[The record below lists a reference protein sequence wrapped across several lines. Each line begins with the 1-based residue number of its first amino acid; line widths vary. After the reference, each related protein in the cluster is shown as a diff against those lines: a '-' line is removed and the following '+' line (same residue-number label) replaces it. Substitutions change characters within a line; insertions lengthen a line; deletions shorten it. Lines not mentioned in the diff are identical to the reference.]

1 MKFLLAF
8 LFAWLIDKTTVA
20 SVIHIIPEPVE
31 IIEKTG
37 VFHLNR
43 TTRILIMGDTTVI
56 ATVIKPFAISF
67 KQASGILLTISKKKS
82 EADSLNVIVIE
93 LNHDP
98 SIKTNEGY
106 IIDVTKNQIHIS
118 AHGFAGIFYAIE
130 TIKQLLPR
138 EFYGKSNISTK
149 IRWQIPCVYI
159 LDYPQYSFRGMNLD
173 VSRHFFPV
181 PFIKKY
187 LDILANYKF
196 NIFHWHLTDSHG
208 WRIEIK
214 QYPKLTS
221 VGAWRA
227 DRKGIPM
234 TIAEP
239 TGKNEPATYGGY
251 YTQEEIKNIIQ
262 YAKERFITIIPEIE
276 MPGHCTAALVA
287 YPEYNCLNNKIPLL
301 IPCGYPGDL
310 QHNFCVGYDSTYIFL
325 QNILKEVMQLFPS
338 PYIHIGG
345 DEVRGCPWFSCPR
358 CRKIMEENG
367 FETAKQLQSYF
378 TKRIDSFITANN
390 KRTIG
395 WDEILLA
402 NISPK
407 AVAMA
412 WHGTEETVSD
422 LKTGHEIVMS
432 PYHFTY
438 FDFYQSDPDLE
449 EYITYAGLFLD
460 TVYAFNPTLPGITDL
475 VKKQILGGEGSLWTE
490 NVETG
495 RRVEYMLL
503 PRLLALSEDLWSDDQ
518 NKNYGKFIDKTEDE
532 FKRLDLQH
540 IHYAKSMYNLSLS
553 PRFDSATKKI
563 IVSIDNQ
570 VAGKYIIRYTLNSK
584 KPDYHSAVYKSPLV
598 IGKSVSLQTALFKK
612 EIRLGKINRQR
623 FTVHSG
629 IGSKMNV
636 MPVSSEE
643 ENSLEFKRLNDGIF
657 GTIEPY
663 DGRWVSFHD
672 SVKTITI
679 DLGKAHNIKNIFIRF
694 MEDQVSDIY
703 LPKTIDFSASAD
715 GSSFKIFHEVL
726 NKSIPEQ
733 PLRHIIRYKLEALN
747 LNARYVRISIKNAN
761 LNSGDQTKNNFLLD
775 EIVIQ

>member
-1 MKFLLAF
+1 MKSFLIIMIS
-8 LFAWLIDKTTVA
+8 LFVSW
-20 SVIHIIPEPVE
+20 SVMAYPIHIIPEPVR
-31 IIEKTG
+31 IIENTG
-37 VFHLNR
+37 YFHF
-43 TTRILIMGDTTVI
+43 TRITRIIIGGDTSGIFEVI
-56 ATVIKPFAISF
+56 RPFVIGFNR
-67 KQASGILLTISKKKS
+67 ASGIHLIISQKRS
-82 EADSLNVIVIE
+82 EAYSSNVLFIE

-118 AHGFAGIFYAIE
+118 AHALAGIFYAIE
-130 TIKQLLPR
+130 TIKQLLPP
-138 EFYGKSNISTK
+138 EFYSNPRISGKAI
-149 IRWQIPCVYI
+149 WQIPCANIV
-159 LDYPQYSFRGMNLD
+159 DYPQYSFRGMNLD
-173 VSRHFFPV
+173 VSRHFFPA

-187 LDILANYKF
+187 LDILASYKL

-227 DRKGIPM
+227 DREDIPM

-251 YTQEEIKNIIQ
+251 YTQEEIKGIIQ

-301 IPCGYPGDL
+301 IPCGYTGDL

-325 QNILKEVMQLFPS
+325 QNILKEVMLLFPS

-345 DEVRGCPWFSCPR
+345 DEVRGGPWLTCPR
-358 CRKIMEENG
+358 CRKRMEENG
-367 FETAKQLQSYF
+367 FKTAKQLQSYF

-402 NISPK
+402 NISPG

-422 LKTGHEIVMS
+422 LQTGHEIVMS

-460 TVYAFNPTLPGITDL
+460 TVYAFNPASPGITDL
-475 VKKQILGGEGSLWTE
+475 EKKQVLGGEGSLWTE
-490 NVETG
+490 NVETEG
-495 RRVEYMLL
+495 RVEYMLL
-503 PRLLALSEDLWSDDQ
+503 PRLLALSEDLWSDTL
-518 NKNYGKFIDKTEDE
+518 NKNYRKFIDKTEIE
-532 FKRLDLQH
+532 FKRLDIKH
-540 IHYAKSMYNLSLS
+540 IHYAKSMYNLSIN
-553 PRFDSATKKI
+553 PHFDSTTIKI
-563 IVSIDNQ
+563 IVSINSQ
-570 VAGKYIIRYTLNSK
+570 AAGKYTIRYTLNGK
-584 KPDYHSAVYKSPLV
+584 EPDYHSAVYKSPL
-598 IGKSVSLQTALFKK
+598 IFSKSVTLQTALFKK
-612 EIRLGKINRQR
+612 EIRLGKINKQR

-629 IGSKMNV
+629 IGPIINIS
-636 MPVSSEE
+636 PDSSEE
-643 ENSLEFKRLNDGIF
+643 EISPEYKRLNDGIF
-657 GTIEPY
+657 GTIEPN

-679 DLGKAHNIKNIFIRF
+679 DLGKVHNIKNIFIRF
-694 MEDQVSDIY
+694 MEDPVSDIY
-703 LPKTIDFSASAD
+703 LPEKIDFSVSVE
-715 GSSFKIFHEVL
+715 GSHFKIFHEVL

-733 PLRHIIRYKLEALN
+733 PLRHIVRYKQEALN
-747 LNARYVRISIKNAN
+747 LEARYVRIRIKNAN

-775 EIVIQ
+775 EIVVQ

>member
-1 MKFLLAF
+1 MKFLKALI
-8 LFAWLIDKTTVA
+8 FALLIGGSTVA
-20 SVIHIIPEPVE
+20 STIHIIPEPVE
-31 IIEKTG
+31 IIEKKG
-37 VFHLNR
+37 VFHFNR
-43 TTRILIMGDTTVI
+43 TTRILIKGDTTGF
-56 ATVIKPFAISF
+56 ATIFKSFVISF
-67 KQASGILLTISKKKS
+67 NRASGILLTISQKNSK
-82 EADSLNVIVIE
+82 ADSLNVLVIE

-98 SIKTNEGY
+98 SIKNNEGY
-106 IIDVTKNQIHIS
+106 IIEIDKNQIHIS
-118 AHGFAGIFYAIE
+118 APALAGIFYAIE
-130 TIKQLLPR
+130 TIKQLLPP
-138 EFYGKSNISTK
+138 EFYSKSNISGK
-149 IRWQIPCVYI
+149 IRWQIPCASI

-181 PFIKKY
+181 SFIKKY
-187 LDILANYKF
+187 LDILSNYKF

-227 DRKGIPM
+227 NRKDIPM

-251 YTQEEIKNIIQ
+251 YTQEEIKDIIQ

-287 YPEYNCLNNKIPLL
+287 YPEYNCLHNKYPLL

-345 DEVRGCPWFSCPR
+345 DEVRGGPWLTCPR
-358 CRKIMEENG
+358 CMKRMEENG
-367 FETAKQLQSYF
+367 FKTAKQLQTYF

-402 NISPK
+402 NISPG

-412 WHGTEETVSD
+412 WHGTEETISD
-422 LKTGHEIVMS
+422 LQSGHEIIMS
-432 PYHFTY
+432 PYHYTY

-460 TVYAFNPTLPGITDL
+460 TVYAFIPSSPAVTDL
-475 VKKQILGGEGSLWTE
+475 EKRQILGGEGSLWTE
-490 NVETG
+490 NVETEG
-495 RRVEYMLL
+495 RVEYMLL
-503 PRLLALSEDLWSDDQ
+503 PRLFALSEDLWSVSG
-518 NKNYGKFIDKTEDE
+518 NKNYRRFIDKTEDE
-532 FKRLDLQH
+532 FKRLDMQH
-540 IHYAKSMYNLSLS
+540 IHYAKSMYNPSIS
-553 PRFDSATKKI
+553 PHFDNATKKI
-563 IVSIDNQ
+563 IVSINNQ
-570 VAGKYIIRYTLNSK
+570 VAGKYNIRYTLNGK
-584 KPDYHSAVYKSPLV
+584 EPEYHSLIYKSPLV
-598 IGKSVSLQTALFKK
+598 ISKSVTLQTALFKEEK
-612 EIRLGKINRQR
+612 RLGKINKQR

-629 IGSKMNV
+629 IGSIINIL
-636 MPVSSEE
+636 PNSSDEEISSEY
-643 ENSLEFKRLNDGIF
+643 KRLNDGIF

-679 DLGKAHNIKNIFIRF
+679 DLGKSRNIKNIFIRF

-703 LPKTIDFSASAD
+703 LPKKIDFSVSVE
-715 GSSFKIFHEVL
+715 GSHYRKFHEVL
-726 NKSIPEQ
+726 NKSIPEKS
-733 PLRHIIRYKLEALN
+733 LRHIVIYKQEAMN
-747 LNARYVRISIKNAN
+747 LNGRYIRICIKNAN
-761 LNSGDQTKNNFLLD
+761 LNSDDQTKNNFLLD